1 MCFVFFFNMLI
12 KVRNVLVIS
21 SCRDVI
27 EAIGKVTYI
36 LAVFVFMDST
46 QVNS

>member
-1 MCFVFFFNMLI
+1 MLCFFFNMLI

-27 EAIGKVTYI
+27 ETVGKVTYI
-36 LAVFVFMDST
+36 LPVYVFMDNS
-46 QVNS
+46 QVNC